1 MKVRTSGPAR
11 VCVVAGLLAVLTIFS
26 GGGAVEGFSDKVPRK
41 VGAWT
46 AAGEDR
52 VYDRKTLYD
61 YMDGGAEVYLA
72 FDFGGVWTR
81 KYAAPGDRELVL
93 DIYDMGSPAEAFGI
107 FSCDRQDPA
116 AGIGQDSEYGFGL
129 LRFRQGRYFVTVT
142 ASVEDEAVG
151 KVILELGREVVK
163 HLGPPGAGPDMLS
176 FLPTS
181 GLRPERTSYFHSN
194 VNLNNRFFV
203 SSENILQLDR
213 STDCVFAEVEA
224 GAGQAAFLL
233 LIRYPDDVKAG
244 AARRSFLAGYAPEA
258 GADGLGRTENGKW
271 VFASFAGRFLAI
283 VFESPTA
290 EWATRLVSSLPFPKK

>member
-1 MKVRTSGPAR
+1 MGGQALFG
-11 VCVVAGLLAVLTIFS
+11 VVAGLLAALTLIA
-26 GGGAVEGFSDKVPRK
+26 GGGAVGDFSAKVPKK
-41 VGAWT
+41 VGAW
-46 AAGEDR
+46 AATGEDR

-72 FDFGGVWTR
+72 FDFRDVWTR
-81 KYAAPGDRELVL
+81 KYADSVGRELAL

-107 FSCDRQDPA
+107 FSCDREDPA

-142 ASVEDEAVG
+142 ASSEDEAVG

-163 HLGPPGAGPDMLS
+163 HLGPAGPGPDMLS
-176 FLPTS
+176 LLPTT
-181 GLRPERTSYFHSN
+181 GLRADRTSYFHSTI
-194 VNLNNRFFV
+194 NLNNRFFV

-224 GAGQAAFLL
+224 GAGETAFLL
-233 LIRYPDDVKAG
+233 LVGYPDDGKAD

-258 GADGLGRTENGKW
+258 GADGLARTENGKW
-271 VFASFAGRFLAI
+271 VCASLAGRFLAV
-283 VFESPTA
+283 VFESPTP
-290 EWATRLVSSLPFPKK
+290 EWAQRLISSLPLPKK